1 MTCDFLFLKH
11 ELADKIIK
19 FRLCIKN
26 IVHKKFKKQFRFQH
40 ATLVAPAFT
49 SYQKNY
55 THSIIINHKLNLNYH
70 N

>member
-26 IVHKKFKKQFRFQH
+26 IVHKKIQE
-40 ATLVAPAFT
+40 A
-49 SYQKNY
+49 
-55 THSIIINHKLNLNYH
+55 I
-70 N
+70 